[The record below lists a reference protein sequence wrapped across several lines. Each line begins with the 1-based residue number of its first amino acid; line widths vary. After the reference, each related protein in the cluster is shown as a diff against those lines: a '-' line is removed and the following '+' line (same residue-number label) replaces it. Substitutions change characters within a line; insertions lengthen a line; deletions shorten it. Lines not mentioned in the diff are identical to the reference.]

1 MIILKKI
8 WAFLKTHWYIP
19 LIVIAAIL
27 LKSQKERL
35 MEIVDIQKDSF
46 EKQKEAI
53 ENAAI
58 EKEKRKAEIEKEHQR
73 VLISIEKAAEEE
85 NRTIKEKEKKLVKK
99 LVKKYYNSPKELSE
113 EISKVFGLTH
123 VENSTSNP
131 D

>member
-19 LIVIAAIL
+19 LIIIAAIL

-58 EKEKRKAEIEKEHQR
+58 EKEKRRIEIEKEHQR

-85 NRTIKEKEKKLVKK
+85 NRTIKKKEKKLVKK
-99 LVKKYYNSPKELSE
+99 LVEKYYNSPKELSE

-123 VENSTSNP
+123 VENNTSNP

>member
-19 LIVIAAIL
+19 LIIIAAIL

-58 EKEKRKAEIEKEHQR
+58 EKEKRRIEIEKEHRR
-73 VLISIEKAAEEE
+73 VLISIEKVAEEE
-85 NRTIKEKEKKLVKK
+85 NRTIKKKEKKLVKK
-99 LVKKYYNSPKELSE
+99 LVEKYYNSPKELSE

>member
-27 LKSQKERL
+27 LKNQKQRL
-35 MEIVDIQKDSF
+35 LEIVDIQRDSF

-53 ENAAI
+53 ESAAR
-58 EKEKRKAEIEKEHQR
+58 EKEERKVEIEKEHQR
-73 VLISIEKAAEEE
+73 VLVSIEKAADEE
-85 NRTIKEKEKKLVKK
+85 NRNINEKEKKLVKK
-99 LVKKYYNSPKELSE
+99 LVKKYYNSPKELSD

-123 VENSTSNP
+123 VENNTSNT

>member
-19 LIVIAAIL
+19 LIIIAAIL

-35 MEIVDIQKDSF
+35 IEIIDIQKNSF

-53 ENAAI
+53 ESAAI
-58 EKEKRKAEIEKEHQR
+58 EKEKRRVEIEKEHQR

-85 NRTIKEKEKKLVKK
+85 NRTIKKKEKKLVKK
-99 LVKKYYNSPKELSE
+99 LVEKYYNSPKELSE

>member
-19 LIVIAAIL
+19 LIIIAAIL
-27 LKSQKERL
+27 LKSQKQRL
-35 MEIVDIQKDSF
+35 MEIVDIQKNSF

-53 ENAAI
+53 ESAAI

-123 VENSTSNP
+123 VENNTNSS

>member
-1 MIILKKI
+1 VIILKKI

-19 LIVIAAIL
+19 LIIIAAIL

-58 EKEKRKAEIEKEHQR
+58 EKEKRRIEIEKEHRR
-73 VLISIEKAAEEE
+73 VLISIEKVAEEE
-85 NRTIKEKEKKLVKK
+85 NRTIKKKEKKLVKK
-99 LVKKYYNSPKELSE
+99 LVEKYYNSPKELSE